1 MKVTTAYNN
10 FSRAKI
16 DHDMDGRFD
25 LPIYNTGA
33 DVFQN
38 FISNFKGNA
47 IYRAGFESLIPFQD
61 CVFVEFKFNNSQAY
75 LMVFYNLKIRFLSYD
90 ILGNF
95 GWVLD
100 GASNILE
107 VTTPY
112 SLADCREL
120 QWDQQLDTMYIVH
133 NNHEPRKLVRVAA
146 NNFTLN
152 TFTRTNEPFVT
163 YAPQRNL
170 TGITQANPGV
180 VTSVAHGY
188 TSGDQV
194 RISGVGGMTQINNKR
209 VTITVLTPDTFSIAI
224 NTTAFSAYTAGGVV
238 EKILTTNDWPG
249 CVRFY
254 KGRLYYGRGKTRITT
269 VYASVGGQYDDFT
282 ESPITDTSAVIFTI
296 ADISQRIE
304 WLFGGDNSLII
315 GSADGIVAAN
325 GGSVGAAIKTETV
338 QASLTSGEGC
348 NSVIPVRK
356 DSLVFYV
363 GSTGRNMYY
372 FSYDLLTETFAS
384 KDANFIS
391 YDITRGGLG
400 KMRYKKDR
408 NDLLFSVKNNDL
420 LSLNFQAEENVIG
433 WHEHNSLGDFKEVGL
448 IPDNEGN
455 PQLFVLALR
464 NGVYYIERQAEYVE
478 FSQRSQFFSGASPVA
493 KVNDTFAYKRKVA
506 EELKG
511 CIFLDNAL
519 TVSNL
524 QSNLITFNGTNL
536 ITATN
541 NVFTIGDVDKQI
553 VYKTLTGY
561 ESGRLVITNYID
573 QKNVNVDVL
582 QTPSSNTYTDW
593 YLTFANLSGLSQYNG
608 QTISLVA
615 DGGYVQDYLVS
626 GGVIAMGRQV
636 SHVSVGYPYMGVIK
650 SFCLGFQIQ
659 GSNTQITMKAI
670 NEINAR
676 CIGTMGG
683 KVGTDPYNLVPIQEL
698 EQSMINYLPAIPI
711 DYTKKVPFVDD
722 HEQDKY
728 FYAVQ
733 DVPGPMTLTA
743 LAITAQYVGGP

>member
-1 MKVTTAYNN
+1 
-10 FSRAKI
+10 
-16 DHDMDGRFD
+16 
-25 LPIYNTGA
+25 
-33 DVFQN
+33 
-38 FISNFKGNA
+38 
-47 IYRAGFESLIPFQD
+47 
-61 CVFVEFKFNNSQAY
+61 
-75 LMVFYNLKIRFLSYD
+75 
-90 ILGNF
+90 
-95 GWVLD
+95 
-100 GASNILE
+100 
-107 VTTPY
+107 
-112 SLADCREL
+112 
-120 QWDQQLDTMYIVH
+120 
-133 NNHEPRKLVRVAA
+133 
-146 NNFTLN
+146 
-152 TFTRTNEPFVT
+152 
-163 YAPQRNL
+163 
-170 TGITQANPGV
+170 
-180 VTSVAHGY
+180 
-188 TSGDQV
+188 
-194 RISGVGGMTQINNKR
+194 
-209 VTITVLTPDTFSIAI
+209 
-224 NTTAFSAYTAGGVV
+224 
-238 EKILTTNDWPG
+238 
-249 CVRFY
+249 
-254 KGRLYYGRGKTRITT
+254 
-269 VYASVGGQYDDFT
+269 
-282 ESPITDTSAVIFTI
+282 
-296 ADISQRIE
+296 
-304 WLFGGDNSLII
+304 
-315 GSADGIVAAN
+315 
-325 GGSVGAAIKTETV
+325 
-338 QASLTSGEGC
+338 
-348 NSVIPVRK
+348 
-356 DSLVFYV
+356 
-363 GSTGRNMYY
+363 MYY

-493 KVNDTFAYKRKVA
+493 KVNDMNAYKRKVA

-541 NVFTIGDVDKQI
+541 NVFVIGDVDKQI